1 MLMKSAELGNPYAM
15 IEYAQVEDEK
25 ESWERYLTAYQV
37 GLYKGLV
44 NYIED
49 KYDSFESEDNRE
61 LIAKYGLENVINE
74 LLSSIQ
80 GLQKYEEVD
89 GNISKLIAKMYKMLN
104 SLTYDKY
111 RDEYLYYMK
120 KNDEL
125 YMVVQDEQNTA
136 IAAIESYLD
145 LKVKYKEL
153 EAAYNE
159 LKKLKELDFNNLIS
173 NSVGNYLN

>member
-25 ESWERYLTAYQV
+25 ESWARYLKAYQI

-125 YMVVQDEQNTA
+125 YMVVH
-136 IAAIESYLD
+136 
-145 LKVKYKEL
+145 
-153 EAAYNE
+153 
-159 LKKLKELDFNNLIS
+159 
-173 NSVGNYLN
+173 